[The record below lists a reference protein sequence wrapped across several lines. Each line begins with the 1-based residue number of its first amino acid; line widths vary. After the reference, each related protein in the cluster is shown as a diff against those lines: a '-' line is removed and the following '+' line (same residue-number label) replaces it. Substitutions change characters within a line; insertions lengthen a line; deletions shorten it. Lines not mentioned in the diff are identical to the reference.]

1 METGNSST
9 SPADALSV
17 ITRRIEMQ
25 QASLQLEVVFQK
37 NMAFFREHNPNIYQR
52 FLSYKPEKLK
62 LLFTEDGYVNL
73 VNNDLNDKPVYSSEP
88 QSFCQN
94 YVDKYA
100 EDPNFYRI
108 DTTTTKAIDI
118 ENDAHI
124 FNMNRLIEHIQKN
137 EEIVI
142 GQKLKE
148 HSNFVLMMGLGLGH
162 QITQLM
168 EKSNIHHLVILE
180 PHEDIFFASLHTMDW
195 QLLHQHFA
203 QKNHS
208 IQYFV
213 GQTPSQCFDSLNQ
226 HLRQIGLFNVVKPFL
241 FDHLSS
247 IEMKETAKEFFSKLP
262 SALTALG
269 YFDDE
274 QVSLSHTIENYRN
287 RTPIL
292 RDHALI
298 NKKLLDRPAFVI
310 GNGPS
315 LDKAKAMLAKFGDQA
330 IIISCGTALGALKKM
345 GIKPDFHVEM
355 ERTRPIVEWI
365 ETSTDAAYRENITLL
380 TLNTIHPDVFDLFGQ
395 KGMGM
400 KSNDLGTHYVCQYI
414 GKDEFVVNLMLAN
427 PTVSNTGL
435 AFATAF
441 GFKEIYLVGTDL
453 GFPAG
458 GKHHSSLSAHYD
470 VKDEHVESLDLYKH
484 DAKGNITVDGNF
496 GDKII
501 TTTVYD
507 HSRFSMEALLKMNPE
522 VKCYNTSEGVRIPS
536 TEAIRCDDVKINSG
550 SIDKPSFNKKLFS
563 AYFHNKG
570 LRKLKDQKEILETF
584 KFSIT
589 ICDEIEKVLSLT
601 PKTIVEATA
610 MLADLHTMAIK
621 LGANNK
627 TQYVYS
633 LFKGSFASYSLALA
647 KSLYSKSKEEDALEL
662 FEECKEHY
670 VGFLVQAKNKVNT
683 ELLRL
688 DNRTRELKDKLK

>member
-1 METGNSST
+1 MKTENSST
-9 SPADALSV
+9 SPIDALSV
-17 ITRRIEMQ
+17 IARRLEMQ
-25 QASLQLEVVFQK
+25 QANLQLEVMFQK
-37 NMAFFREHNPNIYQR
+37 NMAFFKEQNPNIFQR
-52 FLSYKPEKLK
+52 FSNYNPENLR
-62 LLFTEDGYVNL
+62 LLFTDNGYVNL
-73 VNNDLNDKPVYSSEP
+73 VNHDLDDKPVYPSEP
-88 QSFCQN
+88 KSFCQS
-94 YVDKYA
+94 YVDQYA
-100 EDPNFYRI
+100 KDPNFYRI
-108 DTTTTKAIDI
+108 DAKTTTAIDI

-124 FNMNRLIEHIQKN
+124 YNMNRLIEHIQEN
-137 EEIVI
+137 EETVI

-148 HSNFVLMMGLGLGH
+148 HSNFILMMGLGLGY

-168 EKSNIHHLVILE
+168 EKTDIHHLVILE
-180 PHEDIFFASLHTMDW
+180 PHEDIFFASLHTLDW
-195 QLLHQHFA
+195 QQLHQHFA

-213 GQTPSQCFDSLNQ
+213 GKTPSQCFDSLNQ
-226 HLRQIGLFNVVKPFL
+226 HLRQIGLFNIVKPFL

-247 IEMKETAKEFFSKLP
+247 VEMKETAKEFFSKLP

-274 QVSLSHTIENYRN
+274 QVSLSHTVENYRN
-287 RTPIL
+287 QIPIL

-298 NKKLLDRPAFVI
+298 NKKLLGRPAFVI

-315 LDKAKAMLAKFGDQA
+315 LDKAKAMLEKYGSQA
-330 IIISCGTALGALKKM
+330 IIISCGTALGALRKM

-355 ERTRPIVEWI
+355 ERTRPVVEWI
-365 ETSTDAAYRENITLL
+365 ETSTDADYRKDITLL
-380 TLNTIHPDVFDLFGQ
+380 TLNTVHPDVFDLFKR

-414 GKDEFVVNLMLAN
+414 GKDQFVVNLMLAN

-435 AFATAF
+435 AFATAL

-501 TTTVYD
+501 TTTVYN
-507 HSRFSMEALLKMNPE
+507 HARFSMESLLQMNPD
-522 VKCYNTSEGVRIPS
+522 VKCYNTSEGVLIPN
-536 TEAIRCDDVKINSG
+536 TEAIRCDDVKINATN
-550 SIDKPSFNKKLFS
+550 IDNSSFSKELFS
-563 AYFHNKG
+563 DYFHNKG
-570 LRKLKDQKEILETF
+570 LRKMKGQKEILGTF
-584 KFSIT
+584 KSSIT
-589 ICDEIEKVLSLT
+589 ICDDIEKVLSST
-601 PKTIVEATA
+601 PATITEATD
-610 MLADLHTMAIK
+610 MLAELHTMAIK
-621 LGANNK
+621 LGVNNK

-633 LFKGSFASYSLALA
+633 LFKGSFTSYSLALA
-647 KSLYSKSKEEDALEL
+647 KTLYSKSKEKDALLL
-662 FEECKEHY
+662 FEECKEYY
-670 VGFLVQAKNKVNT
+670 VDFLVQAKNKVNT

-688 DNRTRELKDKLK
+688 DNKTRELKDKLK